1 MIVSVLAVLAVCAL
15 CKCFTMGG
23 KNKYAPDLSGKVIIV
38 TGSNTGIGFTAAL
51 ELAKLGPKT
60 IIMACR
66 SQTRALAAIATIESK
81 LTLPSSNKTQ
91 LEFVKLDLSDL
102 NSVKE
107 FAEEIKSKYSKID
120 MLVNNAGML
129 VQQKD
134 FTAQNH
140 ELMFGVNHLGH
151 FLLTKLLLE
160 QLKASDEARI
170 INLSSDAHK
179 MCKGSIDLDDLNSDK
194 NFKGFPTYAMTKFCN
209 ILYTK

>member
-1 MIVSVLAVLAVCAL
+1 
-15 CKCFTMGG
+15 
-23 KNKYAPDLSGKVIIV
+23 
-38 TGSNTGIGFTAAL
+38 
-51 ELAKLGPKT
+51 
-60 IIMACR
+60 
-66 SQTRALAAIATIESK
+66 
-81 LTLPSSNKTQ
+81 
-91 LEFVKLDLSDL
+91 
-102 NSVKE
+102 
-107 FAEEIKSKYSKID
+107 

-129 VQQKD
+129 VQQKE
-134 FTAQNH
+134 FTTQNH

-194 NFKGFPTYAMTKFCN
+194 KFEGFPTYAMTKFCN